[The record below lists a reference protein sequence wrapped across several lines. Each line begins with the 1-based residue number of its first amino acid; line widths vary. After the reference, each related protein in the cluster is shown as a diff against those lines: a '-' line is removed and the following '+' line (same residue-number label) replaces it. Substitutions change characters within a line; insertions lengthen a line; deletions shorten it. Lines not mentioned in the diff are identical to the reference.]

1 MLLMACFQILQN
13 KRNKEQSLEIRRGTF
28 CMTQS
33 VKLCYLLLIL
43 LKFTVKNSFLCR
55 NFGVN
60 HISDFFFS
68 PVSHTLS
75 AVYWCHDFG
84 SILSSVAESGSTC
97 QYIFQII
104 VHSVFFC
111 FTSGIDPRVFSLG
124 TSSVICRQ
132 SSLIWLLQLC
142 ATNLLKF
149 LYSFAGEAPERGI
162 CDYILTGISFL
173 IFLCTLPVSLCFTL
187 KVRP

>member
-1 MLLMACFQILQN
+1 MSVGKPCIQN
-13 KRNKEQSLEIRRGTF
+13 K
-28 CMTQS
+28 S
-33 VKLCYLLLIL
+33 VCKVLPMEMINLDKQNNYRKIYSSKPGQAQLFLIF
-43 LKFTVKNSFLCR
+43 LK
-55 NFGVN
+55 
-60 HISDFFFS
+60 
-68 PVSHTLS
+68 LS

-97 QYIFQII
+97 QYIFQI

-142 ATNLLKF
+142 ATYLLKF